1 MSAFDLY
8 LAIYDDKGLDY
19 LRKHLPEVQRL
30 ENLNEL
36 QDLKLVDKKSD
47 GGILT
52 LDYKARAPSL
62 FPAVR
67 QRLIDQ
73 GVVKRHNVL
82 CTFRRYADTSLE
94 DYRLIL
100 GFYGDALQIHLALTK

>member
-1 MSAFDLY
+1 MGAFDLY
-8 LAIYDDKGLDY
+8 RAIYEDKGIDY

-30 ENLNEL
+30 ENLDKL
-36 QDLKLVDKKSD
+36 QDLKLVGEKSG

-62 FPAVR
+62 FPAAR

-73 GVVKRHNVL
+73 GVVKKHNIL
-82 CTFRRYADTSLE
+82 CTFRRYANNPSE